1 MKALKTIVLSLC
13 LLALSPSQATLA
25 QKPPEPPPA
34 SDTPA
39 ALEDA
44 VSELEEMLAAYEAEA
59 ESLPAAPP
67 APSPAGGSFV
77 PTPEAAARAAGLATY
92 ADTGEP
98 PILGL
103 PTHRAVPYGHETPVL
118 RCLPLRA
125 CDLELEA
132 GETVHGWAL
141 GDTERW
147 LTEEL
152 TEGAGAA
159 AKPHLLLKPIDFD
172 LATNLV
178 VITDRRT
185 YHLELE
191 SPPADEVADA
201 DGNPRVTGYDLHLA
215 WWYPDDFVARTVQ
228 RRAVEAT
235 RAARADQ
242 ERRQAVALD
251 RPLAVD
257 PEDLSFG
264 YRLRAPWRRSRRLG
278 WKPITVFDDGQRVYL
293 RLPPEAAEGELPVLL
308 GLLDDGEHQ
317 PLNVQLRGDWLI
329 VPTLFDRAELVL
341 GTGTRRRSLRI
352 VSTRGED

>member
-1 MKALKTIVLSLC
+1 MRALKTCVLSLC
-13 LLALSPSQATLA
+13 LLTLLPAPAPA
-25 QKPPEPPPA
+25 QQTTDPA
-34 SDTPA
+34 PDTPES
-39 ALEDA
+39 LEDA

-59 ESLPAAPP
+59 EDLPAPPP
-67 APSPAGGSFV
+67 APPPSGDTFAT
-77 PTPEAAARAAGLATY
+77 TPEAAARAAGLATY

-103 PTHRAVPYGHETPVL
+103 PTHRAFPYGHETPVL

-132 GETVHGWAL
+132 GEAVHGWAL

-152 TEGAGAA
+152 TEGTDAA
-159 AKPHLLLKPIDFD
+159 ATPHLLVKPTDFD

-191 SPPADEVADA
+191 SPPADEAQDE

-215 WWYPDDFVARTVQ
+215 WWYPDDFVERSVR
-228 RRAVEAT
+228 RRAAAAS
-235 RAARADQ
+235 RAAQTEQQHRRAT
-242 ERRQAVALD
+242 ALD

-257 PEDLSFG
+257 PRDLSFA
-264 YRLRAPWRRSRRLG
+264 YRLRAPWRPSRRLG
-278 WKPITVFDDGQRVYL
+278 WKPTTVFDDGQRVYL

-308 GLLDDGEHQ
+308 GILDDGEHQ

-329 VPTLFDRAELVL
+329 VPTLFERAELVL
-341 GTGTRRRSLRI
+341 GTGGRRRSLRI
-352 VSTRGED
+352 VSSRGED